1 MEEAGDTAGPE
12 AKYGAD
18 CTSLWPSTA
27 NRQPLTVCFANRL
40 GALVPLKIAVLKE
53 TRPHERRVAMVPAVA
68 DKLMKLGAEIHIQSG
83 AGDAVKLAAAA
94 FKDVAF
100 AADAI
105 ALVRDAD
112 VVLTVQPP
120 DIAIVDAMK
129 EGAILVSFVYA
140 HKEPELTKRLR
151 DRKITCFAMELVP
164 RITRAQAMDALSSQ
178 AALAGYYAALLGA
191 TNLARILPMM
201 TTAVGSIRPAKALV
215 MGLGVAGLQALATA
229 RRLGAMTEGY
239 DVRPE
244 TKEQAE
250 SLGAKFVDTG
260 VDARG
265 AGGYARELTDEEK
278 DRIAAV
284 VTKHIQAADIIITTA
299 AIPGRPAPKLISKA
313 QVDGMKAGSV
323 IVDLAAEGGGNCEY
337 TQPGE
342 SVQIGQV
349 TVLGPLNVPSMLGE
363 HASELYA
370 KNQYNLLELIIKD
383 KAIALDWNDEI
394 IAKTALTHAGE
405 IKNEAARKAIEGA

>member
-1 MEEAGDTAGPE
+1 MP
-12 AKYGAD
+12 
-18 CTSLWPSTA
+18 
-27 NRQPLTVCFANRL
+27 V
-40 GALVPLKIAVLKE
+40 KIAVLKE
-53 TRPHERRVAMVPAVA
+53 TRANEKRVAMVPAVS
-68 DKLMKLGAEIHIQSG
+68 DKLIRLGAGVHMQSG
-83 AGDAVKLAAAA
+83 AGLAVKLPDAA
-94 FKDVAF
+94 FKNVTFTD
-100 AADAI
+100 DPL

-112 VVLTVQPP
+112 VVLSVQPP
-120 DIAIVDAMK
+120 DAAVVNAMK
-129 EGAILVSFVYA
+129 PGSILISFIYA
-140 HKEPELTKRLR
+140 HKEVELTRLLR
-151 DRKITCFAMELVP
+151 DRRITTFAMELVP

-178 AALAGYYAALLGA
+178 AALAGYYAVLLGA

-201 TTAVGSIRPAKALV
+201 TTAVGSIRPARTLV

-265 AGGYARELTDEEK
+265 AGGYARELTQEEK
-278 DRIAAV
+278 DKIASV
-284 VTKHIQAADIIITTA
+284 VTRHIQQADMIITTA
-299 AIPGRPAPKLISKA
+299 AIPGRSAPKLISKA
-313 QVDGMKAGSV
+313 QVEGMKAGSV

-342 SVQIGQV
+342 TVRVGQV
-349 TVLGPLNVPSMLGE
+349 TIVGPLNVPSMLGE

-370 KNQYNLLELIIKD
+370 KNQLNLIELFLKEQQVQ
-383 KAIALDWNDEI
+383 LDWNDEV
-394 IAKTALTHAGE
+394 IARTALTHDGK
-405 IKNEAARKAIEGA
+405 IVNEAARQVVEA

>member
-1 MEEAGDTAGPE
+1 MA
-12 AKYGAD
+12 
-18 CTSLWPSTA
+18 
-27 NRQPLTVCFANRL
+27 V
-40 GALVPLKIAVLKE
+40 KIAVLKE
-53 TRPHERRVAMVPAVA
+53 TRPNEKRVAMVPAVA
-68 DKLMKLGAEIHIQSG
+68 DKLTKLGADIHMQSG
-83 AGDAVKLAAAA
+83 AGLAVKLADSA
-94 FKDVAF
+94 FKNVTF
-100 AADAI
+100 ATDPL

-112 VVLTVQPP
+112 VVVSVQPP
-120 DIAIVDAMK
+120 DADIVHAMK
-129 EGAILVSFVYA
+129 AGAILISFIYA
-140 HKEPELTKRLR
+140 HKEIELTQLLR
-151 DRKITCFAMELVP
+151 DRAITTFAMELVP

-178 AALAGYYAALLGA
+178 AALSGYYAALLGA

-201 TTAVGSIRPAKALV
+201 TTAVGSIRPARALV

-265 AGGYARELTDEEK
+265 AGGYARELTQEEK
-278 DRIAAV
+278 DKIAAI
-284 VTKHIQAADIIITTA
+284 VTKHIQQADIIITTA
-299 AIPGRPAPKLISKA
+299 AIPGRPSPKLISKA

-323 IVDLAAEGGGNCEY
+323 IIDLAAEGGGNCDY

-342 SVQIGQV
+342 TVQVGQV
-349 TVLGPLNVPSMLGE
+349 TVVGPLNVPSLLGE

-370 KNQYNLLELIIKD
+370 KNQFNLIELFLKEQQV
-383 KAIALDWNDEI
+383 KLDWSDEI
-394 IAKTALTHAGE
+394 IAKTALTHDGK
-405 IKNEAARKAIEGA
+405 IVNEAAQKVIG

>member
-1 MEEAGDTAGPE
+1 MA
-12 AKYGAD
+12 
-18 CTSLWPSTA
+18 
-27 NRQPLTVCFANRL
+27 V
-40 GALVPLKIAVLKE
+40 KIAVLKE
-53 TRPHERRVAMVPAVA
+53 TRANEKRVAMVPAVA
-68 DKLMKLGAEIHIQSG
+68 DKLVKLGADIHMQSG
-83 AGDAVKLAAAA
+83 AGDAVKLADAA
-94 FKDVAF
+94 FKNVQFTSDP
-100 AADAI
+100 I

-112 VVLTVQPP
+112 VVVSVQPP
-120 DIAIVDAMK
+120 DASIVNAMRP
-129 EGAILVSFVYA
+129 GSILITFIYA
-140 HKEPELTKRLR
+140 HKEVELTKLLR
-151 DRKITCFAMELVP
+151 DRRITTFAMELVP

-178 AALAGYYAALLGA
+178 AALSGYYAALLGA

-201 TTAVGSIRPAKALV
+201 TTAVGSIRPARALV

-265 AGGYARELTDEEK
+265 AGGYARELTQEEK
-278 DRIAAV
+278 DKIASV
-284 VTKHIQAADIIITTA
+284 VTKHIQQSDIIITTA
-299 AIPGRPAPKLISKA
+299 AIPGRPSPKLISKA

-323 IVDLAAEGGGNCEY
+323 IIDLAAEGGGNCEY

-342 SVQIGQV
+342 TVQVGQV
-349 TVLGPLNVPSMLGE
+349 TIVGPLNVPSLLGE

-370 KNQYNLLELIIKD
+370 KNQFNLIELFLKEREIK
-383 KAIALDWNDEI
+383 LDWNDEI
-394 IAKTALTHAGE
+394 IAKTALTHDGK
-405 IKNEAARKAIEGA
+405 IVNEAAQKLIG